1 MDKRYETPKVIAS
14 LDALDMI
21 NDADGLAVGAC
32 GSQCD
37 RHEAPPSKT
46 PPGAANKV

>member
-21 NDADGLAVGAC
+21 NDADGLAVGTC
-32 GSQCD
+32 GSTC
-37 RHEAPPSKT
+37 RVHEAPPSLT
-46 PPGAANKV
+46 PPAADKV